1 MRGLSPLLLSS
12 PVFAAF
18 HTYLFRLGILF
29 LSSMNTNNGLA
40 GLSGRGGQQKHG
52 SSIPPARP
60 YRHKRESSLS
70 TSASVSSTRT
80 RVLPFATAFTTLYP
94 LKPVAAASPIY
105 AQATTMQQ
113 DARTSESTD
122 ESSIVVPVYMS
133 RTKALTFPN
142 NDATL
147 PDDDDAKNVYFPA
160 MNHSG
165 FALAQPRRVVTVG
178 GMPVVSGGFGRP
190 TSASKDP
197 YTNASGLTIPSKTSL
212 PPVAGG
218 RRALGVG
225 RPAIGVDT
233 RRLTSTSSIGIG
245 TRTKPIIGLGLTLN
259 PDDNVVK
266 LNLKRS
272 VSTQR
277 GAQGSD
283 VGSSSGRRKSVL
295 GKAAGRRTG
304 TLQVMP
310 RIPSGSI
317 ARALTP
323 SVAQSR
329 PDSPVRGIASD
340 ELTFKSPVLEP
351 EGFASIRSP
360 TLDGEG
366 TVDST
371 PSVPDSD
378 DRWNTTMAVQE
389 LRNLVGDG
397 TVPGTSWSPGA
408 PPQIVSCQLCFESV
422 AVSSKRCQACCPSCN
437 NPLPAGR
444 LNGRVHIRP
453 PPLMLIPN

>member
-1 MRGLSPLLLSS
+1 
-12 PVFAAF
+12 
-18 HTYLFRLGILF
+18 
-29 LSSMNTNNGLA
+29 
-40 GLSGRGGQQKHG
+40 
-52 SSIPPARP
+52 
-60 YRHKRESSLS
+60 
-70 TSASVSSTRT
+70 
-80 RVLPFATAFTTLYP
+80 
-94 LKPVAAASPIY
+94 
-105 AQATTMQQ
+105 
-113 DARTSESTD
+113 
-122 ESSIVVPVYMS
+122 
-133 RTKALTFPN
+133 
-142 NDATL
+142 
-147 PDDDDAKNVYFPA
+147 
-160 MNHSG
+160 
-165 FALAQPRRVVTVG
+165 
-178 GMPVVSGGFGRP
+178 
-190 TSASKDP
+190 
-197 YTNASGLTIPSKTSL
+197 
-212 PPVAGG
+212 G

-233 RRLTSTSSIGIG
+233 RRLTSTSSIGVG

-266 LNLKRS
+266 LNLKRP

-317 ARALTP
+317 AKALTP
-323 SVAQSR
+323 SVAQLR
-329 PDSPVRGIASD
+329 PDSPVRGMALD
-340 ELTFKSPVLEP
+340 EFTFKSPVLEP
-351 EGFASIRSP
+351 EGYASIRSP

-397 TVPGTSWSPGA
+397 AMPVTSWSPGA

-444 LNGRVHIRP
+444 LNG
-453 PPLMLIPN
+453 